1 MSQNEYT
8 IQHMTDTIQQT
19 PTNEIEEVPEISV
32 LPNYLKEWLTLE
44 DDLQVL
50 NAAVREK
57 KKRMGILQGLITKTM
72 KGHKIARV
80 NIKSG
85 AILYQNKQ
93 TKESMGK
100 KFIITKLTEYFKGDI
115 IKATE
120 IYNYLEEKR
129 GKKTK
134 ENIKLERD
142 QQNDSQCVQPSC

>member
-8 IQHMTDTIQQT
+8 IQHMTDTIQQAQA
-19 PTNEIEEVPEISV
+19 NEIEEVPEISV

-44 DDLQVL
+44 DDLKVL

-100 KFIITKLTEYFKGDI
+100 KFIISKLTEYFKGDI

-142 QQNDSQCVQPSC
+142 

>member
-1 MSQNEYT
+1 MSET
-8 IQHMTDTIQQT
+8 TLQQPST
-19 PTNEIEEVPEISV
+19 VVPAEEIPEIAI

-44 DDLQVL
+44 DELKIL
-50 NAAVREK
+50 SNAVREK

-100 KFIITKLTEYFKGDI
+100 KFIISKLTEYFKGDI
-115 IKATE
+115 VKATE
-120 IYNYLEEKR
+120 IFNYLEER
-129 GKKTK
+129 REKKSK
-134 ENIKLERD
+134 DNIKLERE
-142 QQNDSQCVQPSC
+142 

>member
-8 IQHMTDTIQQT
+8 IQHMTDTIQQAQ
-19 PTNEIEEVPEISV
+19 TNEIEEVPEISV

-44 DDLQVL
+44 DDLKVL

-93 TKESMGK
+93 TKESMGQ
-100 KFIITKLTEYFKGDI
+100 KFIISKLTEYFKGDI

-142 QQNDSQCVQPSC
+142 

>member
-1 MSQNEYT
+1 MSQEEYT
-8 IQHMTDTIQQT
+8 IQHMTDTIQQAQSS
-19 PTNEIEEVPEISV
+19 EIEEVPEISI
-32 LPNYLKEWLTLE
+32 LPNYLKEWLALE
-44 DDLQVL
+44 DDLKVL
-50 NAAVREK
+50 SAAVREK

-129 GKKTK
+129 GKKMK

-142 QQNDSQCVQPSC
+142 

>member
-1 MSQNEYT
+1 
-8 IQHMTDTIQQT
+8 MTDTIQQAQS
-19 PTNEIEEVPEISV
+19 NEIEDVPEISV

-44 DDLQVL
+44 DDLKVL

-100 KFIITKLTEYFKGDI
+100 KFIISKLTEYFKGDI

-142 QQNDSQCVQPSC
+142 

>member
-1 MSQNEYT
+1 MSQDEY
-8 IQHMTDTIQQT
+8 IISHMSDTTIQQQPST
-19 PTNEIEEVPEISV
+19 IAPAEDIPEISV

-44 DDLQVL
+44 DELKIL

-100 KFIITKLTEYFKGDI
+100 KFIISKLTEYFKGDI

-120 IYNYLEEKR
+120 IFNYLEEHR
-129 GKKTK
+129 GKKSK
-134 ENIKLERD
+134 DNIKLERE
-142 QQNDSQCVQPSC
+142 

>member
-1 MSQNEYT
+1 MSQDEYIISHMSENTSQQPST
-8 IQHMTDTIQQT
+8 IVPAEDI
-19 PTNEIEEVPEISV
+19 PEISV

-44 DDLQVL
+44 DELKIL
-50 NAAVREK
+50 GNAMREK
-57 KKRMGILQGLITKTM
+57 RKRMGILQGLITKTM

-100 KFIITKLTEYFKGDI
+100 KFIISKLTEYFKGDI

-120 IYNYLEEKR
+120 IFNYLEEHR
-129 GKKTK
+129 GKRSKD
-134 ENIKLERD
+134 NIKLERE
-142 QQNDSQCVQPSC
+142 

>member
-1 MSQNEYT
+1 
-8 IQHMTDTIQQT
+8 MTDTIQQAQ
-19 PTNEIEEVPEISV
+19 TNEIEDVPEISV

-44 DDLQVL
+44 DDLKVL

-100 KFIITKLTEYFKGDI
+100 KFIISKLTEYFKGDI

-142 QQNDSQCVQPSC
+142 

>member
-8 IQHMTDTIQQT
+8 IQHMTDTIQQSQ
-19 PTNEIEEVPEISV
+19 PNEIEDVPEISV

-44 DDLQVL
+44 DDLKVL

-142 QQNDSQCVQPSC
+142 

>member
-1 MSQNEYT
+1 MSQNEY
-8 IQHMTDTIQQT
+8 IISHMSENTLQQQQGGAVV
-19 PTNEIEEVPEISV
+19 PAEDIPEISV

-44 DDLQVL
+44 DELKIL
-50 NAAVREK
+50 GNAMREK
-57 KKRMGILQGLITKTM
+57 RKRMGILQGLITKTM

-100 KFIITKLTEYFKGDI
+100 KFIISKLTEYFKGDI

-142 QQNDSQCVQPSC
+142 

>member
-1 MSQNEYT
+1 MNTEDLVITHMSAE
-8 IQHMTDTIQQT
+8 QQQQQE
-19 PTNEIEEVPEISV
+19 NQIEEVPEIAT
-32 LPNYLKEWLTLE
+32 LPNYLKEWLILE
-44 DDLQVL
+44 DELKVL
-50 NAAVREK
+50 ANAVKEK

-100 KFIITKLTEYFKGDI
+100 KFIISKLTEYFKGDI

-142 QQNDSQCVQPSC
+142 

>member
-1 MSQNEYT
+1 MSEQPQANTVVPAED
-8 IQHMTDTIQQT
+8 I
-19 PTNEIEEVPEISV
+19 PEISV

-44 DDLQVL
+44 EDLKVL
-50 NAAVREK
+50 SAAVREK
-57 KKRMGILQGLITKTM
+57 RKRMGILQGLITKTM

-100 KFIITKLTEYFKGDI
+100 KFIISKLTEYFKGDI

-120 IYNYLEEKR
+120 IFNFLEEHR
-129 GKKTK
+129 GKRNK

-142 QQNDSQCVQPSC
+142 

>member
-1 MSQNEYT
+1 MSQDEY
-8 IQHMTDTIQQT
+8 IISHMSEQPQANTVVPAEDI
-19 PTNEIEEVPEISV
+19 PEISV

-44 DDLQVL
+44 DDLKVL
-50 NAAVREK
+50 SAAVREK
-57 KKRMGILQGLITKTM
+57 RKRMGILQGLITKTM

-100 KFIITKLTEYFKGDI
+100 KFIVSKLTEYFKGDI

-120 IYNYLEEKR
+120 IYNYLEEHR
-129 GKKTK
+129 GKRNK

-142 QQNDSQCVQPSC
+142 

>member
-1 MSQNEYT
+1 MSQDEY
-8 IQHMTDTIQQT
+8 IISHMSEQPPANSVVPAED
-19 PTNEIEEVPEISV
+19 VPEISV

-44 DDLQVL
+44 EDLKVL
-50 NAAVREK
+50 SAAVREK
-57 KKRMGILQGLITKTM
+57 RKRMGILQGLITKTM

-100 KFIITKLTEYFKGDI
+100 KFIISKLTEYFKGDI

-120 IYNYLEEKR
+120 IFNFLEEHR
-129 GKKTK
+129 GKRNK

-142 QQNDSQCVQPSC
+142 

>member
-1 MSQNEYT
+1 MSQDEY
-8 IQHMTDTIQQT
+8 IISHMSEQPQANSVVPAEDI
-19 PTNEIEEVPEISV
+19 PEISV

-44 DDLQVL
+44 EDLKVL
-50 NAAVREK
+50 SAAVREK
-57 KKRMGILQGLITKTM
+57 RKRMGILQGLITKTM

-100 KFIITKLTEYFKGDI
+100 KFIVSKLTEYFKGDI

-120 IYNYLEEKR
+120 IYNFLEEHR
-129 GKKTK
+129 GKRNK

-142 QQNDSQCVQPSC
+142 QQK

>member
-1 MSQNEYT
+1 MSQDEY
-8 IQHMTDTIQQT
+8 IISHMSETAVQQQQGGAIV
-19 PTNEIEEVPEISV
+19 PAEDVPEISV

-44 DDLQVL
+44 DDLKVL
-50 NAAVREK
+50 SAAVREK
-57 KKRMGILQGLITKTM
+57 RKRMGILQGLITKTM

-100 KFIITKLTEYFKGDI
+100 KFIISKLTEYFKGDI
-115 IKATE
+115 VKATE
-120 IYNYLEEKR
+120 IFNYLEEHR
-129 GKKTK
+129 GKKSK

-142 QQNDSQCVQPSC
+142 

>member
-1 MSQNEYT
+1 MSQDEY
-8 IQHMTDTIQQT
+8 IISHMSETVSQQQANAVV
-19 PTNEIEEVPEISV
+19 PAEDVPEIAT

-44 DDLQVL
+44 DELKIL

-100 KFIITKLTEYFKGDI
+100 KFIISKLTEYFKGDI
-115 IKATE
+115 VKATE
-120 IYNYLEEKR
+120 IFNFLEEHR

-134 ENIKLERD
+134 DNIKLERD
-142 QQNDSQCVQPSC
+142 

>member
-1 MSQNEYT
+1 MSQDEY
-8 IQHMTDTIQQT
+8 IISHMSENTLQQQANSVV
-19 PTNEIEEVPEISV
+19 PAEEIPEIAI

-44 DDLQVL
+44 DELKIL
-50 NAAVREK
+50 SNAVREK

-100 KFIITKLTEYFKGDI
+100 KFIISKLTEYFKGDI
-115 IKATE
+115 VKATE
-120 IYNYLEEKR
+120 IFNYLEER
-129 GKKTK
+129 REKKSK
-134 ENIKLERD
+134 DNIKLERE
-142 QQNDSQCVQPSC
+142 

>member
-8 IQHMTDTIQQT
+8 IQHMTDTIQQAQA
-19 PTNEIEEVPEISV
+19 NEIEDVPEISV

-44 DDLQVL
+44 DDLKVL

-142 QQNDSQCVQPSC
+142 

>member
-1 MSQNEYT
+1 MSQDEY
-8 IQHMTDTIQQT
+8 IISHMSEQPQANSVVPAEDI
-19 PTNEIEEVPEISV
+19 PEISV

-44 DDLQVL
+44 EDLKVL
-50 NAAVREK
+50 SAAVREK
-57 KKRMGILQGLITKTM
+57 RKRMGILQGLITKTM

-100 KFIITKLTEYFKGDI
+100 KFIVSKLTEYFKGDI

-120 IYNYLEEKR
+120 IYNFLEEHR
-129 GKKTK
+129 GKRNK

-142 QQNDSQCVQPSC
+142 

>member
-1 MSQNEYT
+1 MSQDEY
-8 IQHMTDTIQQT
+8 IISHMSEQQ
-19 PTNEIEEVPEISV
+19 PANSVVPAEDVPEISV

-44 DDLQVL
+44 EDLKVL
-50 NAAVREK
+50 SAAVREK
-57 KKRMGILQGLITKTM
+57 RKRMGILQGLITKTM

-100 KFIITKLTEYFKGDI
+100 KFIVSKLTEYFKGDI

-120 IYNYLEEKR
+120 IYNFLEEHR
-129 GKKTK
+129 GKRNK

-142 QQNDSQCVQPSC
+142 

>member
-1 MSQNEYT
+1 
-8 IQHMTDTIQQT
+8 MTDTIQQAQA
-19 PTNEIEEVPEISV
+19 NEIEDVPEISV

-44 DDLQVL
+44 DDLKVL

-100 KFIITKLTEYFKGDI
+100 KFIISKLTEYFKGDI

-120 IYNYLEEKR
+120 IYNYVEEKR

-142 QQNDSQCVQPSC
+142 

>member
-1 MSQNEYT
+1 MSQDEYIISHMSENTLQQQSST
-8 IQHMTDTIQQT
+8 IVPAEDI
-19 PTNEIEEVPEISV
+19 PEISV

-44 DDLQVL
+44 DDLKVL
-50 NAAVREK
+50 SAAVREK
-57 KKRMGILQGLITKTM
+57 RKRMGILQGLITKTM

-100 KFIITKLTEYFKGDI
+100 KFIISKLTEYFKGDI

-120 IYNYLEEKR
+120 IFNYLEEHR
-129 GKKTK
+129 GKRSKD
-134 ENIKLERD
+134 NIKLERE
-142 QQNDSQCVQPSC
+142 

>member
-8 IQHMTDTIQQT
+8 IQHMTDTIQQAQ
-19 PTNEIEEVPEISV
+19 TNEIEEVPEISV

-44 DDLQVL
+44 DDLKVL

-100 KFIITKLTEYFKGDI
+100 KFIISKF
-115 IKATE
+115 
-120 IYNYLEEKR
+120 
-129 GKKTK
+129 
-134 ENIKLERD
+134 
-142 QQNDSQCVQPSC
+142 

>member
-1 MSQNEYT
+1 MSQEEYT
-8 IQHMTDTIQQT
+8 IQHMTDTIQQAQSG
-19 PTNEIEEVPEISV
+19 EIEEVPEISV
-32 LPNYLKEWLTLE
+32 LPNYLKEWLALE
-44 DDLQVL
+44 DDLKVL

-134 ENIKLERD
+134 DNLKLERD
-142 QQNDSQCVQPSC
+142 